1 LQSAGFDLESAIMML
16 ARSLT
21 ASLACAG
28 LLFASACQ
36 KDADEKKSTEKKA
49 DKDAEKKAELSSKA
63 AATRPRRPEIP
74 PPDDVKAPPADAK
87 KTPGGV
93 SYKILTAAP
102 AGATAQK
109 PGPND
114 TVVVHYTGWTTD
126 GKMFDSSVARK
137 HPARFSLGGVIPG
150 WTEGLQQIAVGE
162 KARLWIPEELAYKGK
177 KGAPAGTLVFDVELQ
192 EVIKAP
198 EVPSDVAAP
207 PKDAKKTAK
216 GVFYK
221 VLTPGTGKD
230 KPHAWDRVKVQ
241 YTGWTIDGK
250 MFDSSVTKGRP
261 GDFSLQSVMPGWT
274 DGMQTM
280 VVGQK
285 NRFWIPH
292 ELAYKDRPGRP
303 QGMLVFDIE
312 LLEIKTMPEP
322 PEVPKD
328 VAEPPKDAQKTA
340 KGVFYKVLKK
350 GTGKDKPKET
360 SKVKVHYTG
369 WTTDGKM
376 FDSSVTRGKPITF
389 GLDGVIPGW
398 TDGLQT
404 MVVGQKSR
412 FWIPKELAYE
422 GKPGRPQGMLV
433 FDVELLEIDP
443 KAE

>member
-1 LQSAGFDLESAIMML
+1 MML
-16 ARSLT
+16 ARSLAT
-21 ASLACAG
+21 ALACAG
-28 LLFASACQ
+28 LLVASGCQ
-36 KDADEKKSTEKKA
+36 KDSDEKKKTA
-49 DKDAEKKAELSSKA
+49 DKPEGKDQDEAKKTEPGKA
-63 AATRPRRPEIP
+63 ARPRRPEIP
-74 PPDDVKAPPADAK
+74 APDDVKAPPADAK
-87 KTPGGV
+87 KTKGGV

-102 AGATAQK
+102 AGTAAQK

-137 HPARFSLGGVIPG
+137 HPARFSLGSVIQG
-150 WTEGLQQIAVGE
+150 WTEGLQEVAVGE
-162 KARLWIPEELAYKGK
+162 KARLWIPEELAYKGM
-177 KGAPAGTLVFDVELQ
+177 KGAPEGMLVFDVELQ
-192 EVIKAP
+192 EVVKAP
-198 EVPSDVAAP
+198 EVPSDVAAA

-241 YTGWTIDGK
+241 YTGWTTEGK

-274 DGMQTM
+274 DGVQTM

-285 NRFWIPH
+285 NRFWIPE

-312 LLEIKTMPEP
+312 LLEIKAMPEP
-322 PEVPKD
+322 PAVPKD
-328 VAEPPKDAQKTA
+328 VAAPPKDAQKTA

-350 GTGKDKPKET
+350 GTGKDHPT
-360 SKVKVHYTG
+360 ASSRVTVHYSG

-376 FDSSVTRGKPITF
+376 FDSSVVRGEPTTF
-389 GLDGVIPGW
+389 PLSGVIKGW
-398 TDGLQT
+398 TEGVQLMT
-404 MVVGQKSR
+404 VGEKTR
-412 FWIPKELAYE
+412 FWIPADLAY
-422 GKPGRPQGMLV
+422 GSNPRPGAPSGMLV
-433 FDVELLEIDP
+433 FDIELISMQ
-443 KAE
+443 